1 MDVLTGIKTLISSVP
16 QNIINLI
23 SNQNTEVVW
32 FIMLILCFLSILVF
46 LRLFGY
52 VGLYVYSAIA
62 IIAANIQVLKQA
74 NFNFFSSI
82 NEKIIP
88 FYEPSPIAL
97 GTILFA
103 STFLCTDILSEYYGK
118 EKARKNVLIGFCSF
132 FLMTIL
138 MLVTIG
144 IQPAEGE
151 WVSMVQDSLAILFTP
166 MTSIFVASMIAYLIS
181 QYFDIWFFNYLKTI
195 SSNKLL
201 WLRNNVSTAVS
212 SLIDNTIFS
221 IFAWIILNPNPFPLS
236 DVIMTFI
243 LGVYLLR
250 VFIALLDTPFIY
262 LAKYFIPEEKNPS
275 PEMG

>member
-1 MDVLTGIKTLISSVP
+1 MDVLTGIKTLISSIP

-32 FIMLILCFLSILVF
+32 FMMLILCFLSILVF

-144 IQPAEGE
+144 IQPAEDE
-151 WVSMVQDSLAILFTP
+151 WVSMVQESLAILFTP

-181 QYFDIWFFNYLKTI
+181 QYFDIWFFSYLKTV

-250 VFIALLDTPFIY
+250 VFIAILDTPFIY
-262 LAKYFIPEEKNPS
+262 LAKYFIPEEKSSS

>member
-1 MDVLTGIKTLISSVP
+1 MDVLTGIKTLISSIP

-32 FIMLILCFLSILVF
+32 FIMLLLCFISILVF

-144 IQPAEGE
+144 IQPAEDE
-151 WVSMVQDSLAILFTP
+151 WVSMVQESLAILFTP

-181 QYFDIWFFNYLKTI
+181 QYFDIWFFSYLKTV

-250 VFIALLDTPFIY
+250 VFIAILDTPFIY
-262 LAKYFIPEEKNPS
+262 LAKYFIPEEKNSS

>member
-1 MDVLTGIKTLISSVP
+1 MDVLTGIKTLISSIP
-16 QNIINLI
+16 QSIINLI

-144 IQPAEGE
+144 IQPAEDE
-151 WVSMVQDSLAILFTP
+151 WVSMVQESLAILFTP

-181 QYFDIWFFNYLKTI
+181 QYFDIWFFSYLKTF

-250 VFIALLDTPFIY
+250 VFIAILDTPFIY
-262 LAKYFIPEEKNPS
+262 LAKYFIPEEKIS
-275 PEMG
+275 SHEMG

>member
-1 MDVLTGIKTLISSVP
+1 MSFLADIKSLISLIP
-16 QNIINLI
+16 QNLINLI
-23 SNQNTEVVW
+23 SNQNTEIVW
-32 FIMLILCFLSILVF
+32 FVMLILCFAAILIF

-132 FLMTIL
+132 LLMTIL

-144 IQPAEGE
+144 IQPAEDE
-151 WVSMVQDSLAILFTP
+151 WVSMVQESLAILFTP

-181 QYFDIWFFNYLKTI
+181 QYFDIWFFSYLKEI

-201 WLRNNVSTAVS
+201 WLRNNVSTALS

-250 VFIALLDTPFIY
+250 VFIAILDTPFIY
-262 LAKYFIPEEKNPS
+262 LARYFIPEEKNYH

>member
-1 MDVLTGIKTLISSVP
+1 MDVLTGIKTLISSIP

-62 IIAANIQVLKQA
+62 IITANIQVLKQA

-144 IQPAEGE
+144 IQPAEDE
-151 WVSMVQDSLAILFTP
+151 WVSMVQESLAILFTP

-181 QYFDIWFFNYLKTI
+181 QYFDIWFFSYLKTV

-262 LAKYFIPEEKNPS
+262 LAKYFIPKEKNSS

>member
-1 MDVLTGIKTLISSVP
+1 MDVLTGIKTLISSIP

-23 SNQNTEVVW
+23 SNQNTEVIW
-32 FIMLILCFLSILVF
+32 FIMLILCFFSILIF

-74 NFNFFSSI
+74 NFNLFSSI

-132 FLMTIL
+132 FLMTVL

-144 IQPAEGE
+144 IQPAAGE
-151 WVSMVQDSLAILFTP
+151 WVSMVQESLAILFTP

-181 QYFDIWFFNYLKTI
+181 QYFDIWFFSYLKTI

-201 WLRNNVSTAVS
+201 WLRNNVSTALS

-221 IFAWIILNPNPFPLS
+221 IFAWIILSPNPFPLS

-250 VFIALLDTPFIY
+250 VFIAILDTPFIY
-262 LAKYFIPEEKNPS
+262 LAKYFIPKEKNFP

>member
-1 MDVLTGIKTLISSVP
+1 MDVLTGIKTLISTIP

-32 FIMLILCFLSILVF
+32 FIMLLLCFISILVF

-144 IQPAEGE
+144 IQPAEDE
-151 WVSMVQDSLAILFTP
+151 WVSMVQESLAILFTP

-181 QYFDIWFFNYLKTI
+181 QYFDIWFFSYLKTV

-250 VFIALLDTPFIY
+250 VFIAILDTPFIY
-262 LAKYFIPEEKNPS
+262 LAKYFIPEEKNSS

>member
-1 MDVLTGIKTLISSVP
+1 MDVLTGIKTLISAIP

-32 FIMLILCFLSILVF
+32 FIMLLLCFISILVF

-118 EKARKNVLIGFCSF
+118 EKARTNVLIGFCSF

-262 LAKYFIPEEKNPS
+262 LAKYFIPQEKNSS

>member
-1 MDVLTGIKTLISSVP
+1 MDVLTGIKTLISSIP

-23 SNQNTEVVW
+23 SNQNTEIVW
-32 FIMLILCFLSILVF
+32 FMMLILCFLSILVF

-144 IQPAEGE
+144 IQPAEDE
-151 WVSMVQDSLAILFTP
+151 WVSMVQESLAILFTP

-181 QYFDIWFFNYLKTI
+181 QYFDIWFFSYLKTV

-212 SLIDNTIFS
+212 SLIDNTVFS

-250 VFIALLDTPFIY
+250 VFIAILDTPFIY
-262 LAKYFIPEEKNPS
+262 LAKYFIPEEKNSS